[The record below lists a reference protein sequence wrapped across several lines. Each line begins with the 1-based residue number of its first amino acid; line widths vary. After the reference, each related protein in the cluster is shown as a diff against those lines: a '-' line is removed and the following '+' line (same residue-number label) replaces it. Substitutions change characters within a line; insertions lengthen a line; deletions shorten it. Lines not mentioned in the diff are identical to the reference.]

1 MSSSEVDVA
10 VAVAV
15 KVLAAASEVID
26 GIQVGMATR
35 GFPELRPAH
44 GFAFAR
50 IEQGDASV
58 LDIAEHL
65 GVSKQAA
72 SQLVEQLVTGGYVE
86 RRRDEKDARR
96 WLLDL
101 TDRGQAGARA
111 AHESAA
117 EVVGEW
123 QATLGADGVHTLH
136 ATLDRLD
143 FAGPLKP
150 VW

>member
-1 MSSSEVDVA
+1 MTTSEQDVS
-10 VAVAV
+10 VAM

-35 GFPELRPAH
+35 GYPELRPAH

-50 IEQGDASV
+50 IAQGDASV

-72 SQLVEQLVTGGYVE
+72 SQLVEQLVTGGYVD

-101 TDRGQAGARA
+101 TARGQAGNQA
-111 AHESAA
+111 AGESAA
-117 EVVGEW
+117 EVVSQW
-123 QATLGADGVHTLH
+123 QATLGADGVHS
-136 ATLDRLD
+136 LDAALGQLE
-143 FAGPLKP
+143 FEGPLKP